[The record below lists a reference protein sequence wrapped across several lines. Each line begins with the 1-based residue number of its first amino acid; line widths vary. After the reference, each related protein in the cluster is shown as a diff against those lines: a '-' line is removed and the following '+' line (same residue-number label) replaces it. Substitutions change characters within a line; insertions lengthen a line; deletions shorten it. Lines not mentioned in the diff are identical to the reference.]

1 MSKQY
6 GMVIDMQKC
15 VGCGACAL
23 ACKTEN
29 NTQGRNRGQTFNWA
43 DFYIKE
49 EGTFPNVK
57 AETIPTRC
65 NHCTDPECIKGC
77 PKPQALYKSEEGLTL
92 FNYKYCIQCKKC
104 QEKCPYSA
112 KDVDK
117 EHVQY
122 SVISYNEVGVE
133 INEFYKDK
141 SEMIKGCTASG
152 ASVSQA
158 AGATPPNR
166 NEYTFK
172 DDKNPRDP
180 KLSRGK
186 GEMKDVRTG
195 GWVEKCT
202 FCIHR
207 IRNGEEPYCVIA
219 CPAKARIAGD
229 INDPSSDASKLLKKY
244 KAVHLKNN
252 KGEYLKEGEK
262 GTQPNNYY
270 IRSYKKG

>member
-1 MSKQY
+1 MAKQY

-29 NTQGRNRGQTFNWA
+29 STQGRNRGQTFNWA

-49 EGTFPNVK
+49 EGTFPNIK

-77 PKPQALYKSEEGLTL
+77 PKPQALYKSDEGLTL
-92 FNYKYCIQCKKC
+92 FNVKYCIQCKKC

-112 KDVDK
+112 LNVDK
-117 EHVQY
+117 QNVQY
-122 SVISYNEVGVE
+122 SVISFNEVGVE
-133 INEFYKDK
+133 VNEFYKDK
-141 SEMIKGCTASG
+141 TELIKGCTASG
-152 ASVSQA
+152 AQVAQA

-180 KLSRGK
+180 KVTRGK
-186 GEMKDVRTG
+186 GETKDVRAG

-202 FCIHR
+202 FCVHR
-207 IRNGEEPYCVIA
+207 IRNNEQPYCVVA
-219 CPAKARIAGD
+219 CPAKARTVGD
-229 INDPSSDASKLLKKY
+229 VNDPASDVSKLIAKY
-244 KAVHLKNN
+244 KPRLFKNN
-252 KGEYLKEGEK
+252 KGEYLKAGEK

-270 IRSYKKG
+270 IRDYKKV